1 MNVPDYSGKYHGKL
15 NDKENSNDRKIS
27 NNATVGKKVLT
38 EKLSEIKR
46 ENITGKIVIRT
57 CAKTWI
63 RVRHVKIIKT
73 VFAPKSRLPHVR

>member
-1 MNVPDYSGKYHGKL
+1 MKCNGKL
-15 NDKENSNDRKIS
+15 NDKENSNDGKIS
-27 NNATVGKKVLT
+27 NKCNCRKKGLNR
-38 EKLSEIKR
+38 EMIRIKR

>member
-1 MNVPDYSGKYHGKL
+1 MFPDYSWKYHGKL
-15 NDKENSNDRKIS
+15 NDKESSNDGKIS
-27 NNATVGKKVLT
+27 NNATVRKKVST

-46 ENITGKIVIRT
+46 ENITGKIVVRS